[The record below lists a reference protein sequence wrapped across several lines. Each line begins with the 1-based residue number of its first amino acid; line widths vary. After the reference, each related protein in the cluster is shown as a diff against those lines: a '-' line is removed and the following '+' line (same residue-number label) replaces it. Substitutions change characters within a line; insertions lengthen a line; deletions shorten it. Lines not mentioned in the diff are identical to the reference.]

1 MTALAMGAGYPAFDT
16 EAIARRKRIPDFTA
30 IVRFPSD
37 SYFFDDLASLHA
49 IALRPDVGIIVAVQ
63 QLPKISVSGESAVV
77 DIEKILSAKTLI
89 PNFTGSKESLREFS
103 YIYNGRGL
111 HRLARTVAGASLS
124 KARLMDLVASIVE
137 DALIATSSHLM
148 TDGSNIVTLNED
160 EEFVL
165 KSAIAE
171 RLPRVYDENAMGFAE
186 KLLCDL
192 KMRIGARGALAIDD
206 GAVFMASNKL
216 HILDVGNVPVS
227 FKAAD

>member
-1 MTALAMGAGYPAFDT
+1 MTALAMGAGYPAFDV
-16 EAIARRKRIPDFTA
+16 EAITRRKSVPNFPA
-30 IVRFPSD
+30 IVRVPSD
-37 SYFFDDLASLHA
+37 SYFFDDLASLHR

-63 QLPKISVSGESAVV
+63 QLPKISVSGASSEVNIA
-77 DIEKILSAKTLI
+77 KILSAKTLI
-89 PNFTGSKESLREFS
+89 PNFSGSKESIREFS
-103 YIYNGRGL
+103 SIYNGQWL
-111 HRLARTVAGASLS
+111 HRLARTVAGATLS
-124 KARLMDLVASIVE
+124 KVRLRDLLASILE

-171 RLPRVYDENAMGFAE
+171 RLPRIYDEKAMGFAG

-192 KMRIGARGALAIDD
+192 KVRIGPRGALAIDD

-216 HILDVGNVPVS
+216 HILDVGNVPIR
-227 FKAAD
+227 FTAAD